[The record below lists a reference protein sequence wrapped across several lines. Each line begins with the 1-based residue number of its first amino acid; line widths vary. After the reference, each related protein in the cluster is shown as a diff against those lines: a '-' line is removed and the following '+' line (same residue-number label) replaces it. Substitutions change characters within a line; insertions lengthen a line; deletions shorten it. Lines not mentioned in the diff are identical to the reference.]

1 MEEDLGNAAGGEGFL
16 DVAAEDAGF
25 GGVSAAED
33 AENVCVSGAE
43 GLRRASAGG
52 ED

>member
-1 MEEDLGNAAGGEGFL
+1 MARCSVSAEEDFILN
-16 DVAAEDAGF
+16 VAAEDAGF